1 MCGLTGARSGFA
13 ISNRQSASEQ
23 IMQTLLQD
31 IRYAIRTMASN
42 RAFTAV
48 AVLVLALG
56 IAANAVIFSV
66 VNAVLLRALPF
77 PDADRIVMVFE
88 SDLQR
93 HTEDAIAAANFVDW
107 RDQNQVFESIAT
119 YREENFNLTGADRPE
134 RVSGVISTAGLFPAL
149 AVKPILGR
157 VFQTDDENH
166 GSGRVAVISRSLW
179 ERRFGADANILGQKL
194 IANGEPLT
202 VIGVMPGEFT
212 FPEQAEL
219 WIPPKQV
226 VPEHVLRPNINMAT
240 NRDSNYLSAVAR
252 VKPGIS
258 LAQAKADMDSVAAR
272 MAEQNPN
279 NNMGRGAKLVPLRE
293 HEVGDIRATLL
304 VLFGAVGFVLL
315 IACANVANLL
325 LARATTRQKE
335 IAIRTALGA
344 SRSRLI
350 RQLLTESV
358 VLSIAGGG
366 LGLLVAMWGIHSTV
380 AILPASVYG
389 AKDIGIDGMVLAFVL
404 VVSLTTGLVFGLV
417 PAMQA
422 TKSDLNESLKE
433 GGRGGTAGAR
443 RNRARGLLVVSE
455 IALSLVLLI
464 GAGLMIRSFIRL
476 EQVNP
481 GFNARNVLTM
491 RLSLPSAQY
500 SDVRKR
506 ASFFQ
511 QVIERIQSMPGV
523 QSAAA
528 ISRLPLTPG
537 NSGRGLTIEGFQNDA
552 SGNGPNADY
561 RVISPDY
568 FKTMGISLIKGRVF
582 TDRDNTEASD
592 AAIINKTMA
601 GRYWPGEDPLGK
613 RMRIDNDPTMQVVGV
628 VEDVKHFGLDS
639 QARPEFYVP
648 YEKDPWPFMTVV
660 VRGSSD
666 PKSLAG
672 AMRSEVW
679 AVDGDLP
686 VPDIKTIEQLLSDSV
701 ARRRFNMLLLAVF
714 GGVALVLA
722 AVGIYGV
729 MSYSVTQRSHE
740 IGIRMALGAK
750 QSDVLKLVVGQG
762 MTLALIGVGIGL
774 AAAFALTRVMTS
786 LLFAVGATDPLTF
799 VVISVVLTGVALGA
813 CFVPARRATRVD
825 PMIALRYE

>member
-1 MCGLTGARSGFA
+1 
-13 ISNRQSASEQ
+13 
-23 IMQTLLQD
+23 MQTLLQD
-31 IRYAIRTMASN
+31 FRYAIRTMASN

-48 AVLVLALG
+48 ALFVLALG
-56 IAANAVIFSV
+56 IAANTVIFSV

-93 HTEDAIAAANFVDW
+93 HTEEAVAAANFIDW
-107 RDQNQVFESIAT
+107 RDQSQVFESIAT
-119 YREENFNLTGADRPE
+119 YREESFNLTGADRPE
-134 RVSGVISTAGLFPAL
+134 RVAGVISTAGLFPAL
-149 AVKPILGR
+149 AMKPILGR
-157 VFQTDDENH
+157 VFQSDDENR
-166 GSGRVAVISRSLW
+166 GIGRVAVISRSLW
-179 ERRFGADANILGQKL
+179 ERRFGADPNVQGQKL

-202 VIGVMPGEFT
+202 VIGVMPGEFK

-226 VPEHVLRPNINMAT
+226 VPEHVLTPNVNMAT
-240 NRDSNYLSAVAR
+240 NRDSHYLAAVAR
-252 VKPGIS
+252 VKPGVS
-258 LAQAKADMDSVAAR
+258 LAQAKTDIDAVAAR
-272 MAEQNPN
+272 MAEQDPAN
-279 NNMGRGAKLVPLRE
+279 NSGRGAKLMPLRE

-344 SRSRLI
+344 SRSRLV

-358 VLSIAGGG
+358 VLSIVGGG
-366 LGLLVAMWGIHSTV
+366 LGLLLAMWGIHSLV
-380 AILPASVYG
+380 AILPASIHG
-389 AKDIGIDGMVLAFVL
+389 AKDIGLDGTVLAFVL
-404 VVSLTTGLVFGLV
+404 IVSLATGLLFGLV

-481 GFNARNVLTM
+481 GFDARNVLTM

-500 SDVRKR
+500 SELRKR

-511 QVIERIQSMPGV
+511 QVIARIQSVPGV
-523 QSAAA
+523 ESAAA

-537 NSGRGLTIEGFQNDA
+537 NSGRGLTIEGFQSDA

-561 RVISPDY
+561 RVISPEY

-582 TDRDNTEASD
+582 TERDNTQASD
-592 AAIINKTMA
+592 AVIVNRTLAERFFA
-601 GRYWPGEDPLGK
+601 GEDPLGK
-613 RMRIDNDPTMQVVGV
+613 RMSIGSKDDPMMQVVGV
-628 VEDVKHFGLDS
+628 VEDVRHFGLDS

-648 YEKDPWPFMTVV
+648 YEKDPWPFMTIV
-660 VRGSSD
+660 VRGGSD

-686 VPDIKTIEQLLSDSV
+686 IPDIRTIDQLLSDSV
-701 ARRRFNMLLLAVF
+701 ARRRFNMLLLAIF

-740 IGIRMALGAK
+740 IGIRMALGAN

-774 AAAFALTRVMTS
+774 TAAFALTRVMAS
-786 LLFAVGATDPLTF
+786 LLFSVGATDPLTF
-799 VVISVVLTGVALGA
+799 AVISVLLTGVALGA
-813 CFVPARRATRVD
+813 CFVPARRATKVD

>member
-1 MCGLTGARSGFA
+1 
-13 ISNRQSASEQ
+13 
-23 IMQTLLQD
+23 MQTFLQD
-31 IRYAIRTMASN
+31 FRYAIRAMASN
-42 RAFTAV
+42 RAFTVV

-56 IAANAVIFSV
+56 IAANTVIFSV

-77 PDADRIVMVFE
+77 PDADRILMVFE

-93 HTEDAIAAANFVDW
+93 HTEEAIAGANFIDW
-107 RDQNQVFESIAT
+107 RDQNHVFESIAT
-119 YREENFNLTGADRPE
+119 YREESFNLTGADRPE
-134 RVSGVISTAGLFPAL
+134 RVPGVIATAAIFPAL
-149 AVKPILGR
+149 GVKPMLGR
-157 VFQTDDENH
+157 VFQTEDENR
-166 GSGRVAVISRSLW
+166 GGGRVAVISRNLW
-179 ERRFGADANILGQKL
+179 ERRFAADPNVAGQKL
-194 IANGEPLT
+194 TANGEPLI

-226 VPEHVLRPNINMAT
+226 VPEHVLTPNVNMAT
-240 NRDSNYLSAVAR
+240 NRDSHYLAAIAR
-252 VKPGIS
+252 MKPGVTF
-258 LAQAKADMDSVAAR
+258 AEAKTDIDAVAAR
-272 MAEQNPN
+272 MAELDPN
-279 NNMGRGAKLVPLRE
+279 NNMGRGAKLVSLRE
-293 HEVGDIRATLL
+293 NEVGDIRATLL

-344 SRSRLI
+344 TRSRLI
-350 RQLLTESV
+350 RQLLTESIA
-358 VLSIAGGG
+358 LSIAGGG
-366 LGLLVAMWGIHSTV
+366 LGLLLAMWGIHSIA
-380 AILPASVYG
+380 AILPAGIYG
-389 AKDIGIDGMVLAFVL
+389 AKNIGIDGMVLGFVL
-404 VVSLTTGLVFGLV
+404 IVSLTTGLVFGLV
-417 PAMQA
+417 PALQA

-481 GFNARNVLTM
+481 GFDARNVLTM
-491 RLSLPSAQY
+491 RLTLPSAQY
-500 SDVRKR
+500 TDIRKR
-506 ASFFQ
+506 ASLFQ
-511 QVIERIQSMPGV
+511 QVISRIQALPGV
-523 QSAAA
+523 ESAAA

-537 NSGRGLTIEGFQNDA
+537 NSGRGLVIEGVQPDS
-552 SGNGPNADY
+552 SGNGPTADY

-568 FKTMGISLIKGRVF
+568 FRTMGISLLKGRVF
-582 TDRDNTEASD
+582 TERDNTQSSD
-592 AAIINKTMA
+592 SIVINRTMA
-601 GRYWPGEDPLGK
+601 ERYWAGEDPLGK
-613 RMRIDNDPTMQVVGV
+613 RVQVGINGNPTLQIIGV
-628 VEDVKHFGLDS
+628 VEDVKHLGLDS
-639 QARPEFYVP
+639 KARPEVYVP

-666 PKSLAG
+666 PKILAG

-686 VPDIKTIEQLLSDSV
+686 IPDIKTIEQLLSDSV
-701 ARRRFNMLLLAVF
+701 ARRRFNMLLLAIF

-740 IGIRMALGAK
+740 IGIRMALGAR

-762 MTLALIGVGIGL
+762 MTLAFIGVGIGL
-774 AAAFALTRVMTS
+774 VAAFALTRVMAS
-786 LLFAVGATDPLTF
+786 LLYSVGATDPLTF
-799 VVISVVLTGVALGA
+799 AVISVLLTGVALGA
-813 CFVPARRATRVD
+813 CFVPARRATKVD
-825 PMIALRYE
+825 PMVALRYE